1 MRNFLAVILAIIAGL
16 TTVFGLVSWKI
27 SDVIH
32 QPEPIQD
39 ILGSGESADE
49 LKAAVPGALGNLTAQ
64 TTGIEAVDAA
74 LQDAVTE
81 ASGQLVADEGFDEAW
96 SESLELTRSG
106 WLEELNALGDQ
117 LNSGETIPENS
128 TAAQLDLRLDPVA
141 QLAVSNATE
150 ALPDMPG
157 VDTSEV
163 TSDLEVT
170 VPTSIPPISALTAE
184 QVVMVE
190 ELMTLWPAMLGLA
203 TILFI
208 MALVVASRGS
218 RWIVWLVTGVMV
230 ALGGALVKI
239 GYTVMQHQL
248 RDQVQEPGVSTVLRP
263 LLRAIQDWADPQLI
277 VLMVAGVGVALL
289 GILGGFI
296 SANRRR

>member
-39 ILGSGESADE
+39 ILGAGESADE
-49 LKAAVPGALGNLTAQ
+49 LKAAVPDALGNLTAQ
-64 TTGIEAVDAA
+64 ATGIEAVDAA

>member
-39 ILGSGESADE
+39 ILGAGESADE
-49 LKAAVPGALGNLTAQ
+49 LKAAVPDALGNLTAQ
-64 TTGIEAVDAA
+64 ATGIEAVDEA
-74 LQDAVTE
+74 LKDAVTE

-106 WLEELNALGDQ
+106 WLDNLNALRDQ
-117 LNSGETIPENS
+117 MNSGETIAENS
-128 TAAQLDLRLDPVA
+128 TAAQLELRLDPVA
-141 QLAVSNATE
+141 QLAVSNATD

>member
-49 LKAAVPGALGNLTAQ
+49 LKAAVPDALGNLTAQ
-64 TTGIEAVDAA
+64 ATGIEAVDAA

-203 TILFI
+203 AILFI